1 MRRPLGL
8 TLIIIFYMIIGG
20 LMLSISFL
28 NLLTMTNNTMKLF
41 YLNYFYEIISKNT
54 ILTRE
59 FLESIPQNTAFLVT
73 FTVTFLTSIFYTKL
87 AETLLLGKAIAYLIG
102 TLLHLYAA
110 ISSIAFWVLGIDKI
124 KFVGVF
130 FFFINLLKVVY
141 LYFNKNHFNARNTSI
156 TPAS

>member
-28 NLLTMTNNTMKLF
+28 QLLTMTNNVMKLF
-41 YLNYFYEIISKNT
+41 YLDYCYEIISKNT
-54 ILTRE
+54 ILTKE
-59 FLESIPQNTAFLVT
+59 FLESLPQNTALLVT

-87 AETLLLGKAIAYLIG
+87 AETLLLGKAVAYLIG

-110 ISSIAFWVLGIDKI
+110 ISSLAFWVLGIDKV
-124 KFVGVF
+124 KFVGVAF
-130 FFFINLLKVVY
+130 LFINLLKVAY
-141 LYFNKNHFNARNTSI
+141 LYFNKNHFNAKDNSI
-156 TPAS
+156 SPA